1 MKGQNLAKLA
11 WRNLWRQKRRT
22 LLTLFSI
29 VFGFFIA
36 ILTYAT
42 QDRSYASMIDLAAKM
57 GGGHVAVQ
65 HPKYMD
71 APSLKYTVMDQGLS
85 EKIEA
90 QESVH
95 KVTHRITGQLMVATA
110 RQSIGGFFIAYDPA
124 KEDPESLSFLEGIK
138 EGALFKF
145 ADELGIILGKK
156 LAQNLGVKMGG
167 KVVYTLM
174 DKNGEIVTGLG
185 RVRGVIGTGAQG
197 IDSSIVLLPIDALR
211 PLLGYAP
218 NEMTQLAV
226 YINDSRRSQKVSKK
240 MGPLLGP
247 QQKSYTWAEIT
258 PDLKSFIAMKMG
270 SSLVIQII
278 IALLV
283 CAGIFNTLF
292 VSVMERMREFGIL
305 LAIGFE
311 PRQLFSMVMWES
323 LWLGL
328 VGLVGGF
335 ALTAWP
341 YGYLVE
347 HGIDVS
353 SQIGEKAVDIA
364 GIGFS
369 PIIQVGIF
377 PEHAVMISI
386 AVVVATLMAGIY
398 PAWRAG
404 RVVPVET
411 IRLD

>member
-1 MKGQNLAKLA
+1 
-11 WRNLWRQKRRT
+11 
-22 LLTLFSI
+22 
-29 VFGFFIA
+29 
-36 ILTYAT
+36 
-42 QDRSYASMIDLAAKM
+42 
-57 GGGHVAVQ
+57 
-65 HPKYMD
+65 
-71 APSLKYTVMDQGLS
+71 
-85 EKIEA
+85 
-90 QESVH
+90 
-95 KVTHRITGQLMVATA
+95 
-110 RQSIGGFFIAYDPA
+110 
-124 KEDPESLSFLEGIK
+124 
-138 EGALFKF
+138 
-145 ADELGIILGKK
+145 
-156 LAQNLGVKMGG
+156 
-167 KVVYTLM
+167 
-174 DKNGEIVTGLG
+174 
-185 RVRGVIGTGAQG
+185 
-197 IDSSIVLLPIDALR
+197 
-211 PLLGYAP
+211 
-218 NEMTQLAV
+218 
-226 YINDSRRSQKVSKK
+226 
-240 MGPLLGP
+240 
-247 QQKSYTWAEIT
+247 
-258 PDLKSFIAMKMG
+258 MKMG